1 MICLTPSDLRPDLIE
16 FCKEGGIELIECD
29 IGHNQEPFVS
39 MSSEKV
45 YHVLSLC
52 QGDYIFV
59 DLLIRCS
66 TNISFIITFYCAYI
80 YNRFYQ

>member
-45 YHVLSLC
+45 NYVLSLC

-59 DLLIRCS
+59 DLIIRCS
-66 TNISFIITFYCAYI
+66 TNILH
-80 YNRFYQ
+80 YNIFLCLYL